1 MEGTFRGRPDI
12 QDRVCAV
19 VSKFAD
25 RFEAADFK
33 KKKRRRKIMAKILS
47 ARWVEKDDPMFTGRF
62 HVQSNRGKDPVH
74 GKDKKDKIN
83 IKKYGSE
90 NAKKNI

>member
-12 QDRVCAV
+12 QDRVRAV

-47 ARWVEKDDPMFTGRF
+47 ESWVEKDDPMFTGRF
-62 HVQSNRGKDPVH
+62 HVHSVRAKDPVQ
-74 GKDKKDKIN
+74 KKKKKDKVLIRKV
-83 IKKYGSE
+83 KKD
-90 NAKKNI
+90 K

>member
-12 QDRVCAV
+12 QDRVRAV

-25 RFEAADFK
+25 RAADFK

-47 ARWVEKDDPMFTGRF
+47 ERWA
-62 HVQSNRGKDPVH
+62 
-74 GKDKKDKIN
+74 KILSHYIIN
-83 IKKYGSE
+83 
-90 NAKKNI
+90 N

>member
-12 QDRVCAV
+12 QDRVRAV
-19 VSKFAD
+19 VSKFGD

-33 KKKRRRKIMAKILS
+33 KKKRRKKIMAKILS

-62 HVQSNRGKDPVH
+62 QVYSVRAKDPVQ
-74 GKDKKDKIN
+74 KKKILSKIN
-83 IKKYGSE
+83 KTKT
-90 NAKKNI
+90 K